1 MSPQDFSVLLPVIV
15 LAAGAC
21 VVLLVDLF
29 VPTHHNEHS
38 GWLALLVFGGA
49 AASMLA
55 WPRDGVWE
63 GFGGMVVADGFS
75 TFLAAL
81 FIITG
86 AMGTLLA
93 INYMSRMGTD
103 RGEYFVLVLLSVAG
117 MVLMSQARD
126 LIIVFLALELLSI
139 PLYVLAGIM
148 RPRLSSEESA
158 LKYFLLGSFATGFV
172 VYGIAL
178 LYGALGT
185 TNLSTISTLLVL
197 AGEGG
202 GRLDGLPIDSTLLAI
217 GSGVLL
223 VGLGFKVGAV
233 PFHMWTPDVYEGAP
247 SAVTAFMTVG
257 AKAGG
262 FAAILRVFV
271 EALLHGQGQDLGAYT
286 GQWVV
291 AIAIL
296 AGLTVIIGN
305 VAAIVQSNIKRMLA
319 YSSIA
324 HGGYLLMALP
334 AAALG
339 ARNSMALTS
348 SGIDPIQ
355 TEAMGAILFYL
366 FTYALTILGAWA
378 VVMTIE
384 KREAGGE
391 SGGLSLDD
399 YRGLWGRRPGLALA
413 MALFMFSLTGL
424 PPTAGFVAKYVV
436 FNATLAADLPWL
448 AVIGVLTS
456 VVSAYYYLRLVVLM
470 FMRPGQPTVFET
482 QSSRLAVGAMALATL
497 FIGLFPQTLL
507 QLAQR
512 SVTLFR

>member
-1 MSPQDFSVLLPVIV
+1 MSLQDFSVLLPVIV

-21 VVLLVDLF
+21 LVLLVDLF
-29 VPTHHNEHS
+29 VPDHHNERS

-49 AASMLA
+49 AASLLA

-63 GFGGMVVADGFS
+63 GFGGMIVADGFS
-75 TFLAAL
+75 TFLTAL

-103 RGEYFVLVLLSVAG
+103 RGEYFVLLLLSVAG

-126 LIIVFLALELLSI
+126 LIIIFLALELLSI

-178 LYGALGT
+178 VYGALGT
-185 TNLSTISTLLVL
+185 TNLATISTLLVL
-197 AGEGG
+197 AGEGA
-202 GRLDGLPIDSTLLAI
+202 GRMDGLPIDTTLLAI

-271 EALLHGQGQDLGAYT
+271 EALLHGQGQALTAYT

-339 ARNSMALTS
+339 AQNSVALTAP
-348 SGIDPIQ
+348 GIDPKQ
-355 TEAMGAILFYL
+355 AEAMGAILFYL

-384 KREAGGE
+384 KRKIGGE

-399 YRGLWGRRPGLALA
+399 YRGLWSRRPGLALA

-424 PPTAGFVAKYVV
+424 PPTAGFAAKYVV
-436 FNATLAADLPWL
+436 FSATLAADLPWL

-456 VVSAYYYLRLVVLM
+456 VVSAYYYLRVVVLM

-482 QSSRLAVGAMALATL
+482 WSSRLAVGVMALATL
-497 FIGLFPQTLL
+497 AIGLFPHTLL

>member
-21 VVLLVDLF
+21 LVLLVDLF
-29 VPTHHNEHS
+29 VPDHHNERS
-38 GWLALLVFGGA
+38 GWLALLVFGAA
-49 AASMLA
+49 AASLAA
-55 WPRDGVWE
+55 WPRDGVWVA
-63 GFGGMVVADGFS
+63 FGGLIVADGFS
-75 TFLAAL
+75 TFFSAL
-81 FIITG
+81 FIIAG
-86 AMGTLLA
+86 AVGTLLA
-93 INYMSRMGTD
+93 IDYMSRMGTD
-103 RGEYFVLVLLSVAG
+103 RGEYFVLLLLSVSG

-178 LYGALGT
+178 VYGALGT
-185 TNLSTISTLLVL
+185 TSLSEIASLLVT
-197 AGEGG
+197 GS
-202 GRLDGLPIDSTLLAI
+202 GRVGDGQAVDTSLLGI
-217 GSGVLL
+217 GSAVLL
-223 VGLGFKVGAV
+223 VGLGFKVGVA
-233 PFHMWTPDVYEGAP
+233 PFHMWTPDVYQGAP

-257 AKAGG
+257 AKAAGL
-262 FAAILRVFV
+262 AAMLRVFV
-271 EALLHGQGQDLGAYT
+271 EALVLSRTDGLYLV
-286 GQWVV
+286 QWSM
-291 AIAIL
+291 AIAML

-305 VAAIVQSNIKRMLA
+305 VAAIVQSNVKRLLA

-334 AAALG
+334 AAASG
-339 ARNSMALTS
+339 AAQTYAITS
-348 SGIDPIQ
+348 QEQSPQ
-355 TEAMGAILFYL
+355 QVEAMGAILFYL

-391 SGGLSLDD
+391 SSGLSLDD
-399 YRGLWGRRPGLALA
+399 YRGLWSRRPGLALA

-424 PPTAGFVAKYVV
+424 PPTAGFVAKYAV
-436 FNATLAADLPWL
+436 FTAVLSVGQGALVWL
-448 AVIGVLTS
+448 AVIGVITS
-456 VVSAYYYLRLVVLM
+456 VVSAYYYLRIVVLM
-470 FMRPGQPTVFET
+470 FMAPGAPTVFET
-482 QSSRLAVGAMALATL
+482 WSSRLAVGGMAIATL
-497 FIGLFPQTLL
+497 AIGLFPNTLL